1 MNMSVLVV
9 GKPPKVVAQEIIKS
23 KEVFSEVLKRE
34 EHKLENK
41 KERIQQKD

>member
-1 MNMSVLVV
+1 MNISVLLVRKANGV
-9 GKPPKVVAQEIIKS
+9 NKDKKETSS

-41 KERIQQKD
+41 KGRV

>member
-1 MNMSVLVV
+1 MNISVLPVRRLD
-9 GKPPKVVAQEIIKS
+9 KVNKQEINS

-41 KERIQQKD
+41 KERV

>member
-1 MNMSVLVV
+1 MNISVLPVRKINNV
-9 GKPPKVVAQEIIKS
+9 NKDKKETNS

-41 KERIQQKD
+41 KERV

>member
-1 MNMSVLVV
+1 MNISVLPVRKINNV
-9 GKPPKVVAQEIIKS
+9 NKDKKEINS

-41 KERIQQKD
+41 KGRV

>member
-1 MNMSVLVV
+1 MNISVLPVRRLD
-9 GKPPKVVAQEIIKS
+9 KVNKQEMKS

-41 KERIQQKD
+41 KGRV